1 MGFQN
6 LSQNPEV
13 KFSVFIFKVRGIE
26 AYRFRPPKSVYD
38 MRNPDNYCYCPEF
51 NDCVSRSDNE
61 TDEWITEDCFED
73 CKDGFL
79 R

>member
-1 MGFQN
+1 
-6 LSQNPEV
+6 
-13 KFSVFIFKVRGIE
+13 
-26 AYRFRPPKSVYD
+26 